1 MRAIFI
7 ACLLTF
13 AANAV
18 RADVIVMRNGDRI
31 SGEILAMAD
40 GRLVVR
46 TAHAGEI
53 TLEWNA
59 IEYLESDRPLA
70 VMLQGES
77 TPVLRR
83 LNAGMDLGRVAYI
96 NPQPHESGTGTTYT
110 GRIALSANYSSGNAP
125 SRRLY
130 GDGEL
135 TARAAAYRYQLSGKV
150 EHRADPDTEASSAWR
165 ASGNHDRFLGAVR
178 FVYARGSL
186 EHDSAKDL
194 ALRSSA
200 GVGLGADVVQ
210 LVRAT
215 VSVRGGLDYVTER
228 RDLGEDRD
236 YPALGWGLKATYAPT
251 VWLELFHEQDGL
263 RDLSES
269 GVVFH
274 SRTGLRVPF
283 TPALSATAQVNV
295 DWESHPAPGRKSTD
309 STLLVGL
316 SYAW

>member
-31 SGEILAMAD
+31 SGEILAMAE

-59 IEYLESDRPLA
+59 IESLESDRPLA

-77 TPVLRR
+77 APVLRR
-83 LNAGMDLGRVAYI
+83 MNAAMDPASVAYI

-110 GRIALSANYSSGNAP
+110 GRIALSANYASGNAP

-135 TARAAAYRYQLSGKV
+135 TARAAAAYRSQLSGKA
-150 EHRADPDTEASSAWR
+150 EHRADPGSEANSA
-165 ASGNHDRFLGAVR
+165 
-178 FVYARGSL
+178 AR
-186 EHDSAKDL
+186 
-194 ALRSSA
+194 
-200 GVGLGADVVQ
+200 
-210 LVRAT
+210 
-215 VSVRGGLDYVTER
+215 ER
-228 RDLGEDRD
+228 Q
-236 YPALGWGLKATYAPT
+236 P
-251 VWLELFHEQDGL
+251 
-263 RDLSES
+263 
-269 GVVFH
+269 
-274 SRTGLRVPF
+274 
-283 TPALSATAQVNV
+283 
-295 DWESHPAPGRKSTD
+295 
-309 STLLVGL
+309 
-316 SYAW
+316 